1 MVAHSKRA
9 EPVMCLQSQMVAQPI
24 EQAFNAFEAPP
35 EPAYYDNSLNGWV
48 LSQYADVVAALHDE
62 RLCPVSSRTEHVP
75 AREEMTAQRE
85 LRIQTLT
92 ACSGQQI
99 KAWQLS
105 FKELA
110 RQMITKLR
118 SNTRADIIRNFAEP
132 WALQIALMV
141 TRADEKD
148 RTRLSTLARVV
159 SMASADPSNQAL
171 RESARSASDELAHRL
186 ESSPIPMSGPAFVAI
201 SQTLPRFLA
210 NAWLALLRNSL
221 QLERLRQQ
229 PDLMPAAIE
238 ELLRYAGLAHTL
250 FRRASSA
257 INLAGVTIAQGDRVM
272 LKLASA
278 NRDPAQFVK
287 PECLDIARRNGPQ
300 LALGIG
306 MHSCGGGLLIKTLAG
321 IATVFFVENV
331 SELDQSFPIEWW
343 GGTGFRSPNGLHVLL
358 RQDYCARPA
367 TTIL

>member
-9 EPVMCLQSQMVAQPI
+9 EPLMCHQPQTVAPTKKQRI
-24 EQAFNAFEAPP
+24 EPALDAFAMPP
-35 EPAYYDNSLNGWV
+35 QPAYYDNALNGWV

-62 RLCPVSSRTEHVP
+62 RLCPVNSRAEHVP

-85 LRIQTLT
+85 LRTQTLT
-92 ACSGQQI
+92 ACSGPQI
-99 KAWQLS
+99 KTWQIS
-105 FKELA
+105 FKELGQ
-110 RQMITKLR
+110 QMLTKLG
-118 SNTRADIIRNFAEP
+118 SNTRADILRNFAEP
-132 WALQIALMV
+132 WALEIALMV
-141 TRADEKD
+141 TRADKKD
-148 RTRLSTLARVV
+148 RARLSTLARVV
-159 SMASADPSNQAL
+159 SMASADPSNRSL

-210 NAWLALLRNSL
+210 NAWLALLRNPL
-221 QLERLRQQ
+221 QLEHLRQE
-229 PDLMPAAIE
+229 PGLMPAAIE

-278 NRDPAQFVK
+278 NRDPAQFVN
-287 PECLDIARRNGPQ
+287 PECLDLARRNGPQ

-321 IATVFFVENV
+321 IATVFFVESV
-331 SELDQSFPIEWW
+331 SELDQGFPIEWW
-343 GGTGFRSPNGLHVLL
+343 GGTGFRSPKGLHVIL
-358 RQDYCARPA
+358 REE
-367 TTIL
+367 